1 MNTLG
6 QIIANHRKA
15 QKLSQGQVIEKLTEL
30 GFPIKKSG
38 YSNWENGVTQP
49 NAAQFLAIC
58 KILGI
63 TNIYNEFIGGH
74 NPDDPMAELN
84 DIGKAK
90 VLEYIHLLMV
100 SGEYQR
106 TDHTAIRTV
115 RSLKLF
121 DMPVSAG
128 PGNFLDSDN
137 YQLITVGNEVPI
149 KVDFGVRISGN
160 SMEPQYLDKQIIW
173 IQQTNTL
180 SDGEIGIFLLNGN
193 AYCKKYQNNSK
204 GTALISLNPAY
215 APMPIRETDDF
226 ICFGRVLN

>member
-15 QKLSQGQVIEKLTEL
+15 QKLSQGQVMEKLTEL

-149 KVDFGVRISGN
+149 KVDLSG
-160 SMEPQYLDKQIIW
+160 QADHLD
-173 IQQTNTL
+173 
-180 SDGEIGIFLLNGN
+180 
-193 AYCKKYQNNSK
+193 
-204 GTALISLNPAY
+204 PANQHT
-215 APMPIRETDDF
+215 I
-226 ICFGRVLN
+226 